1 MLVLKVTQAALEI
14 FAFQTADIDRDEAP
28 VHFFRHTAI
37 NSPHCQEFMV

>member
-14 FAFQTADIDRDEAP
+14 FALDRDEAP